1 MSACSSPDLEP
12 GPLED
17 LDPAAFVGPL
27 EPPVFTPL
35 AQEFASHN
43 AAWLSTLDSSIAL
56 LDAETAIDVGGDIL
70 SGISAVASS
79 HEAAVNPEALANLQA
94 AEAGFSAARDKTAS
108 LESWLPPDVQHPT
121 HVSPIVFR
129 ITDPAGQPIVGAVI
143 TLDQDTGRGT
153 TFATDSTG
161 AALVEIVLQSTVSYS
176 VTAPGF
182 VAASGVT
189 TGLTAFSIVRITL
202 QAA

>member
-12 GPLED
+12 GPLEA
-17 LDPAAFVGPL
+17 LDPAAFVGPP

-35 AQEFASHN
+35 AREFASHN
-43 AAWLSTLDSSIAL
+43 AGWLSTLDSSIAL

-70 SGISAVASS
+70 GGIGAIASA
-79 HEAAVNPEALANLQA
+79 HEAVVNPEALANLQA

-108 LESWLPPDVQHPT
+108 LQSWLPPDVQHPP

-129 ITDPAGQPIVGAVI
+129 VSDAAGSPIVGALI
-143 TLDQDTGRGT
+143 TIDQNTGKGT
-153 TFATDSTG
+153 TFATDG
-161 AALVEIVLQSTVSYS
+161 AGTALIEVVLQSTVSYG

-189 TGLTAFSIVRITL
+189 TGLAGFSVVRITL